1 MAWAG
6 GVGFVLS
13 SKNDGITCRLREA
26 SYNYVRVHIT
36 CRVQVEHKSAG
47 YLAYFVAT
55 RYFHIIGFYTQLKYA
70 VSYLS
75 INLHNEQPVLVII
88 ALQLEEST

>member
-1 MAWAG
+1 LLLDT
-6 GVGFVLS
+6 FIF
-13 SKNDGITCRLREA
+13 N
-26 SYNYVRVHIT
+26 
-36 CRVQVEHKSAG
+36 
-47 YLAYFVAT
+47 
-55 RYFHIIGFYTQLKYA
+55 IIGFYTQLKYA